1 MGRHG
6 GLTAWDLALAAVA
19 TTLLVAEAVAED
31 PGSPVPVLLA
41 GAMGA
46 CLATRRRFP
55 FASYLVSSAGLLLLA
70 GFFYDAGFYPF
81 PNALSLYAVGAHAT
95 RRRSVVG
102 LVVGLGG
109 VAWYWALVPSVGIPW
124 LPGLIVAGWAL
135 AWVAGQAERGR
146 RRAAADVVHRAREAE
161 ERREVERAAA
171 VARERT
177 RLAHEVH
184 DIVGH
189 ALNVMVLQAGAA
201 RRMLDL
207 DRAASADALATVEA
221 VGRDALGEL
230 DGALG
235 ALDGPALRRP
245 ARGPDDLDELAAR
258 FTGAGVPV
266 TVQVAGTPR
275 PLPTDVGIALYRAAQ
290 EALTNVAKHAP
301 GVGAQVDLRY
311 DDDAVRLRVTDRA
324 PAAAPPDPS
333 GRGLVGIRTRM
344 AALGGTAEA
353 GPDPHGGWTVRC
365 TVPMAPASS

>member
-1 MGRHG
+1 MDRYG
-6 GLTAWDLALAAVA
+6 GVTAWDVALGAVA
-19 TTLLVAEAVAED
+19 TALLVAEAVSEAT
-31 PGSPVPVLLA
+31 GSPVPVVLA
-41 GAMGA
+41 AAMGA
-46 CLATRRRFP
+46 SLVARRRFP

-70 GFFYDAGFYPF
+70 AFYYDAGFYPF
-81 PNALSLYAVGAHAT
+81 PNAVSLYAVGAHAT

-102 LVVGLGG
+102 LVIGLGG

-124 LPGLIVAGWAL
+124 LPGILVAAWAL
-135 AWVAGQAERGR
+135 AWVAGQSERSR
-146 RRAAADVVHRAREAE
+146 RRAAADVVRRALDAE
-161 ERREVERAAA
+161 ERRESERAAA

-201 RRMLDL
+201 RRMLGRDPE
-207 DRAASADALATVEA
+207 ASAEALATVEA

-245 ARGPDDLDELAAR
+245 ARGPDDLAELAAR
-258 FTGAGVPV
+258 FTDAGVPV
-266 TVQVAGTPR
+266 TVRVAGAPR
-275 PLPTDVGIALYRAAQ
+275 PLPTDVGLALYRAAQ

-301 GVGAQVDLRY
+301 GVGAEVDLRY

-324 PAAAPPDPS
+324 PAVAPVDPT
-333 GRGLVGIRTRM
+333 GRGLVGIRARM

-353 GPDPHGGWTVRC
+353 GPDPLGGWSVRC
-365 TVPMAPASS
+365 TVPVVA